1 MQFNIFAGKSPTE
14 RNKIIAAIVLGV
26 FSLFSLYLA
35 FGGNIF
41 SSRKTTVTVKASP
54 SPSPSVSPGEENLTP
69 VSAPSQTDIDFG
81 WTTTPV
87 VYTPGGNGAPDAGR
101 NIFAFYEPPPPTP
114 YSPTPFQTPVQT
126 PLPTPEVTPTPPY
139 LVGFV
144 SPQSV
149 YAGQKTFRLE
159 VSGDKFQPD
168 SQILFNGTALPTTF
182 ISPQQ
187 LVAEVPESL
196 ISSEGARTIIVVS
209 PDGKY
214 SNQFSL
220 NVQSPPK
227 PAFQYIGVIARKRY
241 NNDTAYFQE
250 QGKKD
255 PFGLRLNDVV
265 GGRFR
270 LVSISSSETIFED
283 VNLGFRHKLALYRP
297 EPGTATGAGST
308 SGSSTNDLPS
318 GFNQNNIPEQR
329 RQQNL
334 GFPNNIP
341 IYTPPQ
347 PGQPQIPSQIPPQP
361 PNPNEQQKKE
371 DVDDDGDN

>member
-1 MQFNIFAGKSPTE
+1 MQLNIFAGKTPTE
-14 RNKIIAAIVLGV
+14 RNKIIAATVLGV

-41 SSRKTTVTVKASP
+41 SRKPSVTVKTSP
-54 SPSPSVSPGEENLTP
+54 SPSPSVSPADENLTP
-69 VSAPSQTDIDFG
+69 IKAATQAEIDFG

-87 VYTPGGNGAPDAGR
+87 AYNPGGIGAPDAGR

-114 YSPTPFQTPVQT
+114 YSPTPTPPPPPET
-126 PLPTPEVTPTPPY
+126 PLPTPEPTPTPPY

-144 SPQSV
+144 SPGSV

-168 SQILFNGTALPTTF
+168 SQILFNGTPLPTTF

-255 PFGLRLNDVV
+255 PFGARLNDVV

-270 LVSISSSETIFED
+270 LVSISASETVFED

-297 EPGTATGAGST
+297 PPGTPTG
-308 SGSSTNDLPS
+308 GSSDGGYNTVPS
-318 GFNQNNIPEQR
+318 SGVNPYNQPERRQSIPGIPDNIPV
-329 RQQNL
+329 
-334 GFPNNIP
+334 
-341 IYTPPQ
+341 YTPPQ
-347 PGQPQIPSQIPPQP
+347 PTELPPQPQPQP
-361 PNPNEQQKKE
+361 PNVVNPNNRTKE